1 MRFNLSPYNFSFF
14 DSAFHILILWR
25 VKKVAEKEI
34 FFSEFRSRFADQLF
48 AEQAAEEV
56 ILVSPDFNPK
66 MPFTRFHS
74 VAFQKSVKTMIF
86 ISFYKYSRS
95 NPKKKVTS
103 KYLLSA
109 LKRTIL
115 TFGILKSAFQKL
127 LKIQFNT
134 T

>member
-1 MRFNLSPYNFSFF
+1 MKLTLFVSPYLKYLARNFITLLMRFNLSPYNFSFF

-74 VAFQKSVKTMIF
+74 VAFQKSVK
-86 ISFYKYSRS
+86 
-95 NPKKKVTS
+95 
-103 KYLLSA
+103 
-109 LKRTIL
+109 
-115 TFGILKSAFQKL
+115 Q
-127 LKIQFNT
+127 
-134 T
+134 